1 MNLIALPA
9 ELTINIAELLDP
21 DSTLNLAL
29 TCKHHQALCK
39 PVLAEH
45 GRLFSE
51 WQLID
56 TTDAKTLL
64 WQILI
69 EILDNPRRG
78 WYVRELNLPSDRQYN
93 WNVGGSLFPPH
104 PQADNRPSGREK
116 TMLKKA
122 AQSLRSLYPI
132 VAPDHIL
139 VQDPPYSVHC
149 AHDLI
154 GTIEN
159 RIDDGVEDGVLA
171 ILLHYLPYLMIFR
184 LTEVDDSS
192 QCLELLMRRIADGYR
207 VSIRLTTSAIE
218 HTDTEPFTFFRILS

>member
-1 MNLIALPA
+1 MNLLALPA
-9 ELTINIAELLDP
+9 ELTINIAEFLDP

-56 TTDAKTLL
+56 TTNAKTLL
-64 WQILI
+64 WQTLI
-69 EILDNPRRG
+69 EVLDDPRKG
-78 WYVRELNLPSDRQYN
+78 WYVRELNMPSDRQYN

-116 TMLKKA
+116 NLLKKA
-122 AQSLRSLYPI
+122 TQSLRSLYPI
-132 VAPDHIL
+132 VATDHVL
-139 VQDPPYSVHC
+139 VQDPPYSIHR
-149 AHDLI
+149 AHDLV
-154 GTIEN
+154 GTIED
-159 RIDDGVEDGVLA
+159 RIDTGVEDAVVA
-171 ILLHYLPYLMIFR
+171 ILLHHLPYLKIFR
-184 LTEVDDSS
+184 LTEVDDAD

-207 VSIRLTTSAIE
+207 VRIYLTKFDTKY
-218 HTDTEPFTFFRILS
+218 TDT